1 MSIATHDT
9 KRNKLDILL
18 RIVEVTATPAKK
30 THILYKA
37 NLNFYQ
43 LNKYIDEL
51 VRLGFIKEL
60 DVPFKGYVATERGK
74 QFLTMM
80 KNSIKTLILVMIIG
94 NIIGIIN

>member
-1 MSIATHDT
+1 MSVATHET
-9 KRNKLDILL
+9 KRDKLDILL

-43 LNKYIDEL
+43 LNRYIDEL
-51 VRLGFIKEL
+51 INLGFIKEME
-60 DVPFKGYVATERGK
+60 VPFKGYVATEKGK

-80 KNSIKTLILVMIIG
+80 RN
-94 NIIGIIN
+94 NIRP

>member
-1 MSIATHDT
+1 MSIATHE
-9 KRNKLDILL
+9 KRDKLDILL

-43 LNKYIDEL
+43 LNRYIDEL
-51 VRLGFIKEL
+51 VRLGFIKEI
-60 DVPFKGYVATERGK
+60 DIPFKGYVTTEKGK

-80 KNSIKTLILVMIIG
+80 KSSIKTLILVTVIG
-94 NIIGIIN
+94 NVIGVMN